1 MDKEHR
7 MMKAEILQGEGLKQR
22 EIAEMLGVTDRTVR
36 NYLKGRPHSELRPR
50 RPSKLDP
57 FKPAIDAILEE
68 NPTYNRGILIERLA
82 RMGYSGKISIL
93 RDYARGVARRLQQ
106 QAVIRFETEMGRQA
120 QVDWKEFGKQTVDGH
135 ETKLS
140 AFVMVLGYSRKP
152 FVCFTTSMDQA
163 TMLAC
168 HVLAFSYFGGIPHEI
183 LYDNMRTAF
192 APDAEG
198 VWQPT
203 KRLLA
208 LAAHYGFTPR
218 HCRIRRPE
226 TKGKVERTVGYL
238 GNNFWPRLEGQE
250 LSLKGLNGDVVG
262 WLAAIGDKPL
272 SDFGESRA
280 TRFTREQPT
289 LQGLPSVAFDVRTPV
304 PLTVNRESFIQ
315 YETNRYSV
323 PPEYIGSVLTLLV
336 HPLHR
341 EVELELAGRGSRR
354 FELLAPGAQERS
366 IIESDRKELQKR
378 WNHDR
383 SYSARLR
390 RPRRH
395 VQTAEIEVLTRS
407 PSIYEAFCGGAT
419 ASDGALS

>member
-7 MMKAEILQGEGLKQR
+7 MMKAEILQGQGLKQW
-22 EIAEMLGVTDRTVR
+22 EIAEELGVTDRTVR
-36 NYLKGRPHSELRPR
+36 NYLHPKPKPTGRCQKL
-50 RPSKLDP
+50 SKLDQ
-57 FKPAIDAILEE
+57 FKPFIDTILEK
-68 NPTYNRGILIERLA
+68 NPCYNRQLLIERLQKQ
-82 RMGYSGKISIL
+82 GYQGKISIL
-93 RDYARGVARRLQQ
+93 RDYAAGVARRIQT

-120 QVDWKEFGKQTVDGH
+120 QVDWKEFGKQTVDGR
-135 ETKLS
+135 ETKLY

-152 FVCFTTSMDQA
+152 FVWFTTSMDQA

-168 HVLAFSYFGGIPHEI
+168 HVLAFAYFGGIPREI

-192 APDAEG
+192 GPDAEG
-198 VWQPT
+198 IWQPT

-218 HCRIRRPE
+218 HCKIRRPE

-238 GNNFWPRLEGQE
+238 GNNFWPRMEGQE
-250 LSLKGLNGDVVG
+250 LSLEGLNGDVQG

-280 TRFTREQPT
+280 TRFAREQPT

-304 PLTVNRESFIQ
+304 PLRVGRESWIQ

-323 PPEYIGSVLTLLV
+323 PPEYIGSVLTLRV

-341 EVELELAGRGSRR
+341 EAELELPGRQSRR
-354 FELLAPGAQERS
+354 FELLAPGARERS
-366 IIESDRKELQKR
+366 ITESDRKELQKR
-378 WNHDR
+378 WNRDR
-383 SYSARLR
+383 SYSERRR

-395 VQTAEIEVLTRS
+395 VQAAEIEVLTRS
-407 PSIYEAFCGGAT
+407 PSVYEAFCGVAM

>member
-36 NYLKGRPHSELRPR
+36 NYLKGRPHSESRPR

-57 FKPAIDAILEE
+57 FKPAIDAILEG
-68 NPTYNRGILIERLA
+68 NPSYNRGILIERLA

-106 QAVIRFETEMGRQA
+106 QAVIRFETEMGWQA
-120 QVDWKEFGKQTVDGH
+120 QVDWKEFGKQTVDGR
-135 ETKLS
+135 ETKLY

-152 FVCFTTSMDQA
+152 FVCFTTSMDQP

-168 HVLAFSYFGGIPHEI
+168 HVLAFAYFGGIPHEI

-238 GNNFWPRLEGQE
+238 GNNFWPRMEGVA
-250 LSLKGLNGDVVG
+250 LSLGELNAGVG
-262 WLAAIGDKPL
+262 AWLKDICIKPL
-272 SDFGESRA
+272 ADFGESRA
-280 TRFTREQPT
+280 ERFERERKELKT
-289 LQGLPSVAFDVRTPV
+289 VPSVAFDIRTPV
-304 PLTVNRESFIQ
+304 PLTVSRESFIQ

-323 PPEYIGSVLTLLV
+323 PPEYIGSILTLRV

-341 EVELELAGRGSRR
+341 EVELELPGRGIRR
-354 FELLAPGAQERS
+354 FELLAPEARGKVV
-366 IIESDRKELQKR
+366 IESDRAELQKR

-383 SYSARLR
+383 NYSARLR
-390 RPRRH
+390 QPRRH

-407 PSIYEAFCGGAT
+407 PSVYEAFCGGAT
-419 ASDGALS
+419 ALDGALS